1 MLNVNSLL
9 VLSAIE
15 PYLTYIL
22 VGLFV
27 LPMLIAAIVGAK
39 KGFRSIGWGGLIW
52 GCIVGGFIAGYELIK
67 SFIPVDN
74 MALVKN
80 SGTGKLATAL
90 VVALVVVFAALVLF
104 GFFGLLF
111 RPRDKHVKKEY
122 HYYAKSSPYAQVAKG
137 GKYVIDS
144 PYDEET
150 EEDYEE
156 RVVKQKKG
164 KIQTVKGGKPCFLN
178 RFFGAVVGAI
188 NAAVVVAVIL
198 GFVLIVLNATALKDG
213 LLKPIYQNKT
223 VAAVFPYLLKYG
235 TDCLLLGIMALYVR
249 RGYKMGIASGL
260 RSLIVPVLK
269 FGAIVGGLYLPFS
282 PLAAQGKMLAFIG
295 VGSDYF
301 ASLLSK
307 FIPASVAAVTAI
319 VGKLAFGVVLVLAFL
334 IVVFIIG
341 WLLDRVIDGAEKN
354 GFVAFLD
361 GSLAAVL
368 YLLIGALVC
377 AIIVAILYLVE
388 YLGYFQS
395 SALFTTNTLTG
406 EIYSFCESLFKTML
420 SKFGK

>member
-122 HYYAKSSPYAQVAKG
+122 HYYAK
-137 GKYVIDS
+137 
-144 PYDEET
+144 
-150 EEDYEE
+150 
-156 RVVKQKKG
+156 
-164 KIQTVKGGKPCFLN
+164 
-178 RFFGAVVGAI
+178 
-188 NAAVVVAVIL
+188 
-198 GFVLIVLNATALKDG
+198 
-213 LLKPIYQNKT
+213 
-223 VAAVFPYLLKYG
+223 
-235 TDCLLLGIMALYVR
+235 
-249 RGYKMGIASGL
+249 
-260 RSLIVPVLK
+260 
-269 FGAIVGGLYLPFS
+269 
-282 PLAAQGKMLAFIG
+282 
-295 VGSDYF
+295 
-301 ASLLSK
+301 
-307 FIPASVAAVTAI
+307 
-319 VGKLAFGVVLVLAFL
+319 
-334 IVVFIIG
+334 
-341 WLLDRVIDGAEKN
+341 
-354 GFVAFLD
+354 
-361 GSLAAVL
+361 
-368 YLLIGALVC
+368 
-377 AIIVAILYLVE
+377 
-388 YLGYFQS
+388 
-395 SALFTTNTLTG
+395 
-406 EIYSFCESLFKTML
+406 
-420 SKFGK
+420 